1 MTQKYVKKPIVIEA
15 MMYGPKPV
23 DGHKLVCWMSNNLYP
38 GLIGNALEPETLRYP
53 DQAPT
58 DKSRPDKGWWI
69 DPADG
74 ALMIRT
80 LEGDMRATPGDYI
93 IKGVKGEFY
102 PCKPDIFEQS
112 YDKAEEE

>member
-38 GLIGNALEPETLRYP
+38 GLVGNALEPETLRYP

-58 DKSRPDKGWWI
+58 DTHHRQQQPACCSTSKRSKSNG
-69 DPADG
+69 
-74 ALMIRT
+74 
-80 LEGDMRATPGDYI
+80 
-93 IKGVKGEFY
+93 
-102 PCKPDIFEQS
+102 
-112 YDKAEEE
+112 